1 MSERLKA
8 AGWAIAFVALCA
20 FWTHEVIVASR
31 KPQRPTD
38 AWICP
43 IMGQCGPAGTP
54 GLGRW

>member
-1 MSERLKA
+1 MMERLKA
-8 AGWAIAFVALCA
+8 AGWIIAFVALFA
-20 FWTHEVIVASR
+20 FWANEVTVASR
-31 KPQRPTD
+31 KSQQPTG